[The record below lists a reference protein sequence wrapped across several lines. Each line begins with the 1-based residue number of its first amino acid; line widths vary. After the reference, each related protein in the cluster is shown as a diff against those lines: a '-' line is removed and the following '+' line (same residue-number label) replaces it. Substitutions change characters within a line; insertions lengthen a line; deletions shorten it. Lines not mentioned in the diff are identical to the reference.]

1 MESKIETLLKENL
14 VLAEKKFKDDSTAQ
28 KFEKTKSEF
37 KKLVVKGL
45 AHERGNNLLSISD
58 KQFVTKIVF
67 NTK

>member
-1 MESKIETLLKENL
+1 MESKIETLLKESL
-14 VLAEKKFKDDSTAQ
+14 VLAEKKFKGDSTAQ

-37 KKLVVKGL
+37 KELVVKGL

-67 NTK
+67 NAK